1 MLDKLES
8 VKENYKELT
17 DKLSNPKVISNQ
29 AEFQKLAKRRA
40 ELGPV
45 VEAYARF
52 CELRSSCDGA
62 EHMLACETD
71 KELKEM
77 AELEIA
83 ELKPQLEELEKQL
96 KMLLV
101 PKDEDDGK
109 NTIFEIRAGTGGEE
123 AALFAADLYRMYSR
137 FAERQGWK
145 CELMSISDT
154 GIGGIKEVVFA
165 VQGSGAFGKLKFESG
180 VHRVQRVPATEA
192 SGRVHTSAATVA
204 VLPEAEDVDV
214 SFDENELRIDVFR
227 SSGPGGQSVNTTDSA
242 VRVTHLP
249 TGIVVSCQDEKSQ
262 HKNKAKAIR
271 ILKARL
277 LDNARLQRDNARAE
291 NRRSQVGS
299 GDRSERIRTY
309 NFPQQRLTDHRIN
322 LTVYR
327 LNEII
332 DGDLDDIINALGEA
346 DNLRKLSEVQEER

>member
-1 MLDKLES
+1 MIEKLES
-8 VKENYKELT
+8 VRENFKELT
-17 DKLSNPKVISNQ
+17 DKLSNPKVIGNQ

-40 ELGPV
+40 ELEPV
-45 VEAYARF
+45 VAAYQQF
-52 CELRSSCDGA
+52 CEMQARLDGA
-62 EHMLACETD
+62 RQMLESENDA
-71 KELKEM
+71 ELREL

-83 ELKPQLEELEKQL
+83 ELEPELEKFSSEL
-96 KMLLV
+96 KMLLI
-101 PKDEDDGK
+101 PKDEDDKK
-109 NTIFEIRAGTGGEE
+109 NTIIEIRAGTGGEE

-137 FAERQGWK
+137 YAERQGWK
-145 CELMSISDT
+145 CELMSMSET
-154 GIGGIKEVVFA
+154 GIGGIKEVVIS
-165 VQGSGAFGKLKFESG
+165 VQGNGAFGKLKFESG
-180 VHRVQRVPATEA
+180 VHRVQRVPLTEA

-214 SFDENELRIDVFR
+214 SIDENDLRIDVFR

-242 VRVTHLP
+242 VRVTHVP

-262 HKNKAKAIR
+262 HKNKAKALR

-277 LDNARLQRDNARAE
+277 LDNVRMQRDKDRAD

-309 NFPQQRLTDHRIN
+309 NFPQQRLTDHRVG

-332 DGDLDDIINALGEA
+332 DGDIEEIISALIEA
-346 DNLRKLSEVQEER
+346 DNLRKLAEEQSFD

>member
-1 MLDKLES
+1 MLEKLES
-8 VKENYKELT
+8 VKENFKELT
-17 DKLSNPKVISNQ
+17 DKLSNPKVIGNQ

-40 ELGPV
+40 ELEPV
-45 VEAYARF
+45 VEAYARY
-52 CELRSSCDGA
+52 CDLRSSYDGA
-62 EHMLACETD
+62 QHLLASETD
-71 KELKEM
+71 KELREM
-77 AELEIA
+77 AEIEVA
-83 ELKPQLEELEKQL
+83 DLKPQLEELESQL
-96 KMLLV
+96 KMLLI

-109 NTIFEIRAGTGGEE
+109 NTICEIRAGTGGDE

-145 CELMSISDT
+145 CELMSMSDT
-154 GIGGIKEVVFA
+154 GLGGIKEVVFS
-165 VQGSGAFGKLKFESG
+165 VQGTGVYGKLKFESG

-204 VLPEAEDVDV
+204 VLPEAEEVDV
-214 SFDENELRIDVFR
+214 HVDETELRIDVFR

-271 ILKARL
+271 ILRARL
-277 LDNARLQRDNARAE
+277 LDNARMQRDNARAE

-332 DGDLDDIINALGEA
+332 DGDIDDIINALIEA
-346 DNLRKLSEVQEER
+346 DNLRKLAEAQDDR